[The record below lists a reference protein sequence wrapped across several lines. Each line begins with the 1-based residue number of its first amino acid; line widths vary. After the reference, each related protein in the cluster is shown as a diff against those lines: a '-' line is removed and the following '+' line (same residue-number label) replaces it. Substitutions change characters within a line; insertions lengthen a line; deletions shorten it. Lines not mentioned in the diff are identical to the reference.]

1 MREEEKRKSLENF
14 ISLQKFLE
22 EDSEYNTAILE
33 GKTIVY
39 VLKQYYLY
47 SNEHD
52 IIGVFS
58 SLEKAMK
65 KMEEEF
71 KTGDDIY
78 FIDIDF
84 FIVDED

>member
-1 MREEEKRKSLENF
+1 MEEKL
-14 ISLQKFLE
+14 L
-22 EDSEYNTAILE
+22 
-33 GKTIVY
+33 
-39 VLKQYYLY
+39 

-84 FIVDED
+84 FIVDEDWKLIFIGREVFILPCLFFIWGR